1 MLTLAEIRAA
11 FATREKPA
19 SLVSNGRGDTL
30 ELDARHFQDL
40 SWEEVSFADWRDYS
54 DAVAGMNA
62 DAFCY
67 FLPSIMSLSLG
78 GLDGAALV
86 GDNLIG
92 LLDTSSDPHLW
103 HEFFV
108 ERFQKLNADELEAL
122 QKWVCVIADD
132 ISDAVTLQR
141 VNDTVHMLRLLKG

>member
-1 MLTLAEIRAA
+1 LAESAIVILVALASILMPYRGDANSCRD
-11 FATREKPA
+11 TRRLCPREKPA
-19 SLVSNGRGDTL
+19 SLVSHGRGDTL
-30 ELDARHFQDL
+30 ELDARHFQDV

-78 GLDGAALV
+78 GLDGAALA

-108 ERFQKLNADELEAL
+108 ESFQNLNADEL
-122 QKWVCVIADD
+122 
-132 ISDAVTLQR
+132 
-141 VNDTVHMLRLLKG
+141 